1 MTKIIKMEKTI
12 EILEK
17 SVKFAKKELITNWEK
32 IDNEE
37 SLYIKKGLQ
46 ETMNFIELLKEINK
60 KL

>member
-1 MTKIIKMEKTI
+1 MEKTI